1 MLVDYTASGGVIQSI
16 SIDSGGAAGSGYKVG
31 DEVVVSGGNGDAKFT
46 INSCTGNLDSFATF
60 KPYADADYS
69 VRIDQVSGSS
79 AYIVGSVVTIGS
91 GAITWNSDYS
101 QATIS
106 GLTGV
111 LKITLVANLTKIL
124 QATAVA
130 NSDEVYVITNTSH
143 YLNKG
148 DMVYVDGNP
157 TQTIGATS
165 YDEYDGAFAVERV
178 VSPLEFTYK
187 LDQAALT
194 APATNASDV
203 SIFVKSPTLKMY
215 YGHQYL
221 FDLSHS
227 SMAGGN
233 LSFAKDNL
241 YKLEYSFNS
250 IERVGTPGVWWW
262 TTNTYSKA

>member
-1 MLVDYTASGGVIQSI
+1 MTAAGTGYPNTGDSIPTTTTNGEATGLIVNYTASGGVIQSVTI
-16 SIDSGGAAGSGYKVG
+16 GNAAGTGYKVG
-31 DEVVVSGGNGDAKFT
+31 DEVVISGGNGDAKFT

-79 AYIVGSVVTIGS
+79 AYIVGSVVTIGA
-91 GAITWNSDYS
+91 GAITWNADYS

-143 YLNKG
+143 YLETG

-157 TQTIGATS
+157 QQTIGATVCLL
-165 YDEYDGAFAVERV
+165 YT
-178 VSPLEFTYK
+178 SP
-187 LDQAALT
+187 
-194 APATNASDV
+194 
-203 SIFVKSPTLKMY
+203 SPRDF
-215 YGHQYL
+215 G
-221 FDLSHS
+221 
-227 SMAGGN
+227 
-233 LSFAKDNL
+233 
-241 YKLEYSFNS
+241 
-250 IERVGTPGVWWW
+250 
-262 TTNTYSKA
+262 